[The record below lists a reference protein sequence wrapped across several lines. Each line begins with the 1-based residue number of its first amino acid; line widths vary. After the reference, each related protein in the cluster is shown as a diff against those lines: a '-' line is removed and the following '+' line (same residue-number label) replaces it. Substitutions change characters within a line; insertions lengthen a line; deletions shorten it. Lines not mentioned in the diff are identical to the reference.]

1 MMHDQDVFL
10 EMATNR
16 TNGMFT
22 RVLGEAALRADPIN
36 RAKIRATWPE
46 LYAEAQA
53 RLLARVQPQPV
64 AFDMRQEACS

>member
-36 RAKIRATWPE
+36 RAKIKSTWPE
-46 LYAEAQA
+46 LYDEARHA
-53 RLLARVQPQPV
+53 LWSRVQVRQNEIAECQP
-64 AFDMRQEACS
+64 